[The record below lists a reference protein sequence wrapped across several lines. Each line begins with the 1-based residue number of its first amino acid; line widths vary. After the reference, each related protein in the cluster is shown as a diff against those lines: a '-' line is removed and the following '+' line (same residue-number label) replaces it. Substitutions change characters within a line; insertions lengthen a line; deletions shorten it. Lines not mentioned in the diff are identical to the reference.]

1 MDGNPAA
8 AVGTDDHQTASTAV
22 EILKVSTRS
31 RPSAVAGA
39 IAGVIR
45 EHRSV
50 EIQTIGAGATGQ
62 AVKAIAIA
70 HTFLLNDGIDVV
82 CVPGFMDVRI
92 DNEERTALRLTV
104 FRR

>member
-1 MDGNPAA
+1 MDGNTPSTGAP
-8 AVGTDDHQTASTAV
+8 VDVSTTTAS

-45 EHRSV
+45 EQRSV

-70 HTFLLNDGIDVV
+70 HAFLLNDGIEIV
-82 CVPGFMDVRI
+82 CVPAFMDVRI
-92 DNEERTALRLTV
+92 ENEERTALRLSV

>member
-1 MDGNPAA
+1 MDGTPAA
-8 AVGTDDHQTASTAV
+8 AVPQHIPPVAAQPNEV
-22 EILKVSTRS
+22 LKVSTRS

-45 EHRSV
+45 EQRSV

-70 HTFLLNDGIDVV
+70 HTFLAQEGIEIV
-82 CVPGFMDVRI
+82 CVPAFMDVRI
-92 DNEERTALRLTV
+92 DNEERTALRLDV